1 MFARFRNQSEQKV
14 SVVFL
19 QPEAR
24 KTTANKKT
32 TNTEKL

>member
-14 SVVFL
+14 LDVFL
-19 QPEAR
+19 QPEAE
-24 KTTANKKT
+24 KATTSKKT